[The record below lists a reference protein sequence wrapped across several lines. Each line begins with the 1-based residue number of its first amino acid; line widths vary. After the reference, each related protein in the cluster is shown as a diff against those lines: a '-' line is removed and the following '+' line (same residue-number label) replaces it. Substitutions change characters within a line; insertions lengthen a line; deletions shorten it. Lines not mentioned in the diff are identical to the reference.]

1 MNEEDVSYLDIPKK
15 ETEKVWCKIGE
26 AGNLE
31 FVDWEIIK
39 GMADKFDITRPQ
51 DRSEQMLI
59 AKLMWL
65 VREESRKE
73 FLGV

>member
-1 MNEEDVSYLDIPKK
+1 
-15 ETEKVWCKIGE
+15 
-26 AGNLE
+26 LE

-73 FLGV
+73 FSGV